1 MRGRKCP
8 WWCVFL
14 NRNNTLLLHRH
25 VVIADLIKSKAW
37 HAKIISTRSVSLRF
51 RRRICL
57 LSTGCSWPGKESW
70 WRLVISLPVLRP
82 QFTEANLLQCNFWGV
97 CYNVSDE
104 GLQNLSNVVTWN
116 GSWTTIHQP
125 HLVCWTRMDGEA
137 RLSWTIWPM
146 KGSVCKWRQARSR
159 TYLMTESVALRYS
172 DPVHC
177 LLLECFLPS
186 SSSYQF
192 YKTWNFSSKYLYWF
206 EKL

>member
-25 VVIADLIKSKAW
+25 VAIADLIKSKAW

-57 LSTGCSWPGKESW
+57 LSTGCSWPGKE
-70 WRLVISLPVLRP
+70 
-82 QFTEANLLQCNFWGV
+82 FQCNFWGV

-159 TYLMTESVALRYS
+159 TYLMTESVAL
-172 DPVHC
+172 PVHRINFTRHEISPRNIYTGLKNYREGVMYTRFDC
-177 LLLECFLPS
+177 VS
-186 SSSYQF
+186 SVEVARIS
-192 YKTWNFSSKYLYWF
+192 TDA
-206 EKL
+206 